1 MDISYKNAKE
11 YKSKITDIEKLLTES
26 DDLFTDYNVR
36 SLATNLRNQA
46 VKDKVD
52 VLPVNVILLL
62 LETHSKEVKVENQPF
77 NQRALSVISKIMPN
91 NYSANNI
98 SLAKQD
104 LSDKLVLNTFPKM
117 IGAEISEQK
126 LKLLTVL
133 FVSDA
138 IKVKKI
144 NIEKEYMPMIVE
156 LKNSLDY
163 IIQHDKNAFM
173 KFFQRGSIKKKLNDS
188 RENFMANFYK
198 IETLERE
205 LQLLDKISVSEIEVR
220 NDFNLNPSK
229 YMERILAVIEYD
241 TKEGDLLNKLIAEKV
256 AELEYR
262 MMEFDEE
269 VIEKRIRESWNKT
282 KEIQIPHK
290 LDSMMVEVLQA
301 NSEKVLPINE
311 LDRIGITTIGGL
323 KKESDK
329 LKQLKDNVSEEDY
342 DDLINQL
349 NIFVKTME
357 KDFYPQLRSNNL
369 SEEEIEL
376 LGHLHHRQQLG
387 KFERDIVN
395 KAKNPLTQVKSI
407 LEILA
412 EKDANDYKRQF
423 YNDDI
428 KHTITQ
434 YKENLFNSL
443 EQFIEQFSEVQ
454 NIPLVQL
461 TTNEIRKDF
470 EKNSANYFAMLDRV
484 MGGSKTYS
492 PNDLPSFIVEKV
504 NQYPLNTDSLKVT
517 LRPYQEFGTK
527 YALQY
532 KSTLLGD
539 EMGLGKTIQGI
550 AMINHLYLDNN
561 KHSIVVSPLSVLAN
575 WKREIE
581 KWSDLPTYIYRGDLR
596 RISLNKWQE
605 QGGILL
611 TNFEQT
617 HHLVNDD
624 KLKQL
629 DLIIVDEA
637 HYIKNEATKRA
648 KNVNALAK
656 KSKYHLYMTGTPIEN
671 RLEEMKKLISYLKPK
686 LVRRIDRDF
695 ADYDPEKFKQL
706 VSYVYLR
713 RKRDEV
719 LKELPEIEMVELW
732 SNFSEIEQQYYNHA
746 VSLGLSGL
754 MKMRRAGFAGDEPK
768 HSEKIKQLMDICLEA
783 KENGDKVLI
792 FSYFKIVLNKLQN
805 LLGEDV
811 VGMISGDVSTNQ
823 RQEMIDAFTEA
834 EDGKILL
841 SQIEAGGVG
850 LNIQAA
856 NIVILCEPQWKPSTE
871 NQAISRV
878 YRMGQT
884 KNVIVYRLL
893 TEASIDETMLE
904 ILGEK
909 SDIFNQYAHDSL
921 VSDAFDRR
929 QAQDA
934 TVVSEDSLKKKVFEI
949 ERQRVEQLA

>member
-11 YKSKITDIEKLLTES
+11 YQSKINDIEKLLTES

-46 VKDKVD
+46 VKAKVD
-52 VLPVNVILLL
+52 ELPNNVTLSLFDL
-62 LETHSKEVKVENQPF
+62 NVKEVKVANQNF
-77 NQRALSVISKIMPN
+77 NQRALSVITKINPDN
-91 NYSANNI
+91 HSTKNI
-98 SLAKQD
+98 SSAKKN
-104 LSDKLVLNTFPKM
+104 LSDKLESNTFP
-117 IGAEISEQK
+117 IITGTEISEQT
-126 LKLLTVL
+126 LKLLTAL
-133 FVSDA
+133 FVTDS
-138 IKVKKI
+138 IKEKKL
-144 NIEKEYMPMIVE
+144 NIEKEYMPIIIE

-173 KFFQRGSIKKKLNDS
+173 KLFQRGSIKKKIEES
-188 RENFMANFYK
+188 REKFTTNFYK

-205 LQLLDKISVSEIEVR
+205 LQLLNKISVSEVDVR
-220 NDFNLNPSK
+220 NDFKLNPSK
-229 YMERILAVIEYD
+229 YMERIATVIGYD
-241 TKEGDLLNKLIAEKV
+241 TKEEDLLQKLIAEKV
-256 AELEYR
+256 AEFEDR

-269 VIEKRIRESWNKT
+269 VVEKHIRESWNKI
-282 KEIQIPHK
+282 KEIQIPRE
-290 LDSMMVEVLQA
+290 LDSMMVEVIQA

-311 LDRIGITTIGGL
+311 LDRIGITTIGDL

-329 LKQLKDNVSEEDY
+329 LQQLKDNVSEEEY
-342 DDLINQL
+342 NDLINQL
-349 NIFVKTME
+349 NIFVKRME

-395 KAKNPLTQVKSI
+395 KAKDLLTQVNSI

-412 EKDANDYKRQF
+412 KKDTNDYKRQF
-423 YNDDI
+423 FNDDI
-428 KHTITQ
+428 KHNIAQ
-434 YKENLFNSL
+434 NKEKLFETLN
-443 EQFIEQFSEVQ
+443 QFIEQFREVQ
-454 NIPLVQL
+454 KINLIELKP
-461 TTNEIRKDF
+461 NEIRKDF

-484 MGGSKTYS
+484 MGGSKAYS

-504 NQYPLNTDSLKVT
+504 NQYPLNTDNLKVT

-532 KSTLLGD
+532 KNTLLGD

-550 AMINHLYLDNN
+550 AMINHLYLDN
-561 KHSIVVSPLSVLAN
+561 KKRSIVVSPLSVLAN

-581 KWSDLPTYIYRGDLR
+581 KWSDLPTYVYRGDLR
-596 RISLNKWQE
+596 ETSLNKWKK

-617 HHLVNDD
+617 HHLVNDG
-624 KLKQL
+624 KFRKL

-637 HYIKNEATKRA
+637 HYIKNDATKRA
-648 KNVNALAK
+648 KNINALAK
-656 KSKYHLYMTGTPIEN
+656 KSEYHLYMTGTPIEN
-671 RLEEMKKLISYLKPK
+671 RLDEMKKLISYLKPK

-695 ADYDPEKFKQL
+695 ADYNPEKFKQL

-719 LKELPEIEMVELW
+719 LKELPEIETVELW
-732 SNFSEIEQQYYNHA
+732 SNFSEIEQEYYNHA

-754 MKMRRAGFAGDEPK
+754 MKMRRAGFSGDDPK
-768 HSEKIKQLMDICLEA
+768 NSEKIKQLMDICLEA

-792 FSYFKIVLNKLQN
+792 FSYFKIVLNKLSN

-823 RQEMIDAFTEA
+823 RQEMIDEFTEA

-929 QAQDA
+929 QEQDA
-934 TVVSEDSLKKKVFEI
+934 KVMSEDSLKAKVFEI